1 MTLNK
6 KRALGRGLSALL
18 ENSSTDITTK
28 NIGVGGGQTVGSISS
43 LLISQIEANPFNP
56 RTNFEDEAL
65 RELSDS
71 IKEHGIIQ
79 PLTVRKL
86 GRDKYQLISGE
97 RRFRASQLAGLEEVP
112 CYIRIAND
120 QNMLEMA
127 LVENIQ
133 REDLNAVEV
142 ALSYQRLIDECNL
155 TQEQLSQKLGKSRS
169 NITNFLRLLK
179 LPAAIQ
185 VGIREG
191 LITMGHARALVNAG
205 DEDRQVELFKQI
217 IADELSV
224 RDVEALIKEQR
235 EPSKSEKSISDD
247 LTDSAEK
254 NSSTVELS
262 AAVVEFRNKLADNLA
277 SKVAIT
283 SDNKGRG
290 KIVITFDSQEQL
302 DRIIE
307 AIGNSGV
314 TVNA

>member
-65 RELSDS
+65 RELSES

-235 EPSKSEKSISDD
+235 EPAKSEKAVADELSESP
-247 LTDSAEK
+247 EK
-254 NSSTVELS
+254 NNASAELS

-283 SDNKGRG
+283 ADNKGRG

-307 AIGNSGV
+307 AIGNSAA

>member
-1 MTLNK
+1 MSNNK

-18 ENSSTDITTK
+18 ENSNTDITTK
-28 NIGVGGGQTVGSISS
+28 NIGVAGGQTVGSISS
-43 LLISQIEANPFNP
+43 LMISQIEANPFNP
-56 RTNFEDEAL
+56 RTNFEEQAL
-65 RELSDS
+65 NELCES

-133 REDLNAVEV
+133 REDLNAIEV
-142 ALSYQRLIDECNL
+142 SLSYQRLIDECDL

-169 NITNFLRLLK
+169 NIANFLRLLK
-179 LPAAIQ
+179 LPAAVQI
-185 VGIREG
+185 GIREG
-191 LITMGHARALVNAG
+191 LISMGHARALVNAG
-205 DEDRQVELFKQI
+205 DEEKQVSLFKQI
-217 IADELSV
+217 VAEELSV
-224 RDVEALIKEQR
+224 RDVEALIKGER
-235 EPSKSEKSISDD
+235 APEKEEKAKPDDLIDTSEK
-247 LTDSAEK
+247 APAA
-254 NSSTVELS
+254 ELS
-262 AAVVEFRNKLADNLA
+262 PAIVDFRNKLSDNLA
-277 SKVAIT
+277 TKVAI
-283 SDNKGRG
+283 SADNKGRG
-290 KIVITFDSQEQL
+290 KIVISFDSQEQL

-307 AIGNSGV
+307 AIGNSAA